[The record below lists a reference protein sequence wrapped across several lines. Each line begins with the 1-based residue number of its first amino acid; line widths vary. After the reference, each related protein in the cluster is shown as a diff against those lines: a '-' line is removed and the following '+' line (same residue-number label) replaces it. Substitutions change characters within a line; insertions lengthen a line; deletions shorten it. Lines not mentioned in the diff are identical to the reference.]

1 MMFTLIH
8 PELMNEAYILC
19 DRLDDQDYIDY
30 FFLTLSLLY
39 HDGDGDDADE
49 CDIDDDHVPSLFEH
63 VPFYPFL
70 WMFPYISIY
79 MLV

>member
-1 MMFTLIH
+1 
-8 PELMNEAYILC
+8 MNEAYILC

-39 HDGDGDDADE
+39 HDGDGDGDDADE
-49 CDIDDDHVPSLFEH
+49 CDTDDDHVLSLFEH
-63 VPFYPFL
+63 VPFYSSL
-70 WMFPYISIY
+70 WMFPSIVMY